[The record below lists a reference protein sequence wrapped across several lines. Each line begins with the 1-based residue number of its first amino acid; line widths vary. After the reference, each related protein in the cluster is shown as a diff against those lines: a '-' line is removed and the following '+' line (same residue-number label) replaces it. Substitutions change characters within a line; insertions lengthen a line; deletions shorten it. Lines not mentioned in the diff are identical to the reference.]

1 MGSID
6 LGFLLNYLPVVWIV
20 IAVILAI
27 IEALTLGLAT
37 IWFAIGAALAAVAA
51 LFGAGF
57 PMQVA
62 VFFVVSILTLLFTRP
77 IAVEQ
82 LRIGREKNVTE
93 QMEGKQGVMT
103 EPLIPFGTG
112 LVKVGG
118 MSWTAVGE
126 DPATGIEKDAVV
138 EVVRIEGV
146 KLIVRFIDKTNG
158 G

>member
-6 LGFLLNYLPVVWIV
+6 LGFLLNYLPVVWIA

-27 IEALTLGLAT
+27 IEGLTLGLAT
-37 IWFAIGAALAAVAA
+37 IWFAIGAAVAAVAA
-51 LFGAGF
+51 LLGANF
-57 PMQVA
+57 PVQVA

-77 IAVEQ
+77 IAVEK
-82 LRIGREKNVTE
+82 LRVGREKNVTE

-112 LVKVGG
+112 LVKIGG

-126 DPATGIEKDAVV
+126 EPAIGIEKDVVV

-146 KLIVRFIDKTNG
+146 KLIVRSIDKTNG

>member
-37 IWFAIGAALAAVAA
+37 IWFAIGAVLAAAAA
-51 LFGAGF
+51 LFGANF

-62 VFFVVSILTLLFTRP
+62 VFFIVSILTLLFTRP
-77 IAVEQ
+77 VAVKQ

-93 QMEGKQGVMT
+93 QMEGKQGVVT
-103 EPLIPFGTG
+103 TALVPFGTG
-112 LVKVGG
+112 VVKIGG

-126 DPATGIEKDAVV
+126 EPAIGIEKDAVV

-146 KLIVRFIDKTNG
+146 KLIVRQADM
-158 G
+158 